1 MVVWELKSPGDPLTG
16 TGKSWVRR
24 VINLIKQRQPM
35 VPPEPEVP
43 PEEGLLTLEQ
53 YRNRQFEI
61 NRSKL
66 EEGVGTHAS
75 RVEAALRRKEE
86 K

>member
-1 MVVWELKSPGDPLTG
+1 MVIWELKSPGDPLIG
-16 TGKSWVRR
+16 TGISWRR
-24 VINLIKQRQPM
+24 KVIDLIKSMQPT
-35 VPPEPEVP
+35 VPPVPEVP

-61 NRSKL
+61 NRQKL